1 MCDNKEA
8 DVLCVVINIF
18 SDNISFKSIRNC
30 FCRLV
35 DDRNHELCRFNLTDD
50 YDTEAM
56 TMCHVEKRM
65 TGCLAMITD
74 IATKSVHDAM
84 RILCRD
90 KDTVGVNVEG
100 GGLELIMETKSLMN
114 VNSRESQTAIQNPES
129 GINKYTMS
137 DI

>member
-1 MCDNKEA
+1 
-8 DVLCVVINIF
+8 
-18 SDNISFKSIRNC
+18 
-30 FCRLV
+30 
-35 DDRNHELCRFNLTDD
+35 
-50 YDTEAM
+50 
-56 TMCHVEKRM
+56 
-65 TGCLAMITD
+65 MITD